1 VPWRR
6 LGAPGDDVGDVCEGD
21 ELQIHRGST
30 TTTSEIGTA
39 GVERLGVEAEGVGA
53 GVGRG
58 DLDWSAAA

>member
-1 VPWRR
+1 MRKPNNEPPSN
-6 LGAPGDDVGDVCEGD
+6 PG
-21 ELQIHRGST
+21 RFTT